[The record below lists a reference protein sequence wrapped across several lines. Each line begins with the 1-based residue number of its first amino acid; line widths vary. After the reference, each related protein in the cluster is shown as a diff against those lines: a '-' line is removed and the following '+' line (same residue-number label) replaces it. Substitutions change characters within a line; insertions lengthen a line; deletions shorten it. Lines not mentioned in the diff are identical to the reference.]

1 MPSINT
7 LRRDLAA
14 RFAAQPWAV
23 AIAAVAAL
31 TVWRVAGLALAQTD
45 LYTDEAQYWFWST
58 APALGYFSKPP
69 LVAWTIR
76 AFTELGGSESPFW
89 VRLAAPLFHA
99 LAAAAVGALGA
110 AAFGRRAGALSAIIY
125 ATMPAVSVGSIVIST
140 DTLLLPFVALS
151 LLAWLQTARTG
162 SLAWALALGAAV
174 GCGLYAKYAMLYM
187 PLCMALGAAF
197 TPALRLAWRRAAAA
211 AAVALILAA
220 PHLVWLAGAG
230 FITAGH
236 VAADAQAGAG
246 PLRPDKLAEF
256 LGAQLGVFGPILLPA
271 WLYACWR
278 AFRDSNASAARGLVW
293 ASLPILVLMS
303 IQALRA
309 GAEANWAAA
318 AYAAATPLAATA
330 LLGAPRLLALTLA
343 LQAVVAVVIPLLP
356 AAPEAAVAPNGR
368 PVLSRLIGREA
379 VAQRV
384 GAVASSEGLR
394 VIVSSNRGLLSDL
407 LYTLR
412 DQRRAGGVVVY
423 APAPDGA
430 PSNHFEMT
438 IPLPAGLDAPAL
450 LVTRSD
456 PPEPYDGLEPAL
468 RLETIE
474 TPASGFMKGRDIHLW
489 RMEPAP

>member
-1 MPSINT
+1 
-7 LRRDLAA
+7 
-14 RFAAQPWAV
+14 
-23 AIAAVAAL
+23 
-31 TVWRVAGLALAQTD
+31 VAGLALAQTD

-58 APALGYFSKPP
+58 EPALGYFSKPP
-69 LVAWTIR
+69 LIAWTIR

-110 AAFGRRAGALSAIIY
+110 AAFGRRAGALSAILY

-151 LLAWLQTARTG
+151 LLAWLQAARTG

-197 TPALRLAWRRAAAA
+197 TPALRLEWRRAAAA

-256 LGAQLGVFGPILLPA
+256 LGAQFGVFGPILLPA

-278 AFRDSNASAARGLVW
+278 AFRDSGRRGGARAGLGVAADSRADEHSGAARRRRGELGGGR
-293 ASLPILVLMS
+293 
-303 IQALRA
+303 LRRRDA
-309 GAEANWAAA
+309 ARRHGAPGGAAA
-318 AYAAATPLAATA
+318 VGPHA
-330 LLGAPRLLALTLA
+330 G
-343 LQAVVAVVIPLLP
+343 VAGGRGCRHP
-356 AAPEAAVAPNGR
+356 AFA
-368 PVLSRLIGREA
+368 
-379 VAQRV
+379 
-384 GAVASSEGLR
+384 
-394 VIVSSNRGLLSDL
+394 
-407 LYTLR
+407 
-412 DQRRAGGVVVY
+412 RRAGSGGRAERTAGSEPPDRPRGRGAARRRGRVERGAARDRLVQSRFVVGPALY
-423 APAPDGA
+423 AARPETGGRRRRLRSAPDGA

-456 PPEPYDGLEPAL
+456 PPEAYDGLEPAL

-474 TPASGFMKGRDIHLW
+474 TPESGFMKGRDIHLW